1 MNIDARHTYKEN
13 KYAYLLTDIT
23 DYATTVTAFEV
34 GARGFVS
41 RDNRERLKSLHKF
54 CKKNIKLKTFI
65 ENISSLAV
73 NSSYYLFLCR
83 KDPVWT
89 DPPPLASPFSQYRL

>member
-1 MNIDARHTYKEN
+1 MTI
-13 KYAYLLTDIT
+13 
-23 DYATTVTAFEV
+23 EV
-34 GARGFVS
+34 GDRGFVS
-41 RDNRERLKSLHKF
+41 RDNRERLKRLHKF

-89 DPPPLASPFSQYRL
+89 DPPPLAPPFS